1 MKLDYKN
8 LTICSKAEGSIP
20 VCDTTCVPQLQE
32 NLMNSTLQLY
42 LLLDTIYAGYMQVT
56 LQSARTV
63 TIAMRLANIGKD
75 FALLHRQYVYMLL
88 FYVLYRWDI
97 KQVMMEVDAKEQQ
110 LQENLVQLG
119 FQRIEYE
126 QEHPAIAKTPL
137 LYRLQ
142 KSDFNRTDN
151 QDATELQKLSLEQLW
166 ELFPIVIRPYNEQY
180 TAWYDAQ
187 RLRLQSL
194 LKASI
199 VRISHMGST
208 AVKGLEAKPC
218 VDILLETDTRHPQ
231 KLIETLTRDGWILM
245 SRKQEEQGDI
255 LCFNKGYTALG
266 FTEKVYHLHVRY
278 PAAWGELYFCE
289 YLRTHDAVCRKYA
302 ALKKNWHRPIAE
314 IGMDIHRQKQNVL
327 RKLQNWPVQSFLINS
342 SSSEEIAE
350 NAAFDAFL
358 PYTSHNWK
366 IKENPSNPAG

>member
-1 MKLDYKN
+1 MKLVYKN

-63 TIAMRLANIGKD
+63 TIAMRLANIGKN

-199 VRISHMGST
+199 VRISHIGST

-231 KLIETLTRDGWILM
+231 KLIKTLTRDGWILM
-245 SRKQEEQGDI
+245 SRKQEEQGEI

-266 FTEKVYHLHVRY
+266 FADRVFHLHVRY

-302 ALKKNWHRPIAE
+302 ALKKELAQTYRRDRDGYTQAKTECI
-314 IGMDIHRQKQNVL
+314 
-327 RKLQNWPVQSFLINS
+327 
-342 SSSEEIAE
+342 EEITKLARAE
-350 NAAFDAFL
+350 LSDKFI
-358 PYTSHNWK
+358 
-366 IKENPSNPAG
+366 IK

>member
-1 MKLDYKN
+1 MKLVYKN

-126 QEHPAIAKTPL
+126 QEHPAIATRPL
-137 LYRLQ
+137 DLRRRYIICMYAILQ
-142 KSDFNRTDN
+142 HGESFI
-151 QDATELQKLSLEQLW
+151 S
-166 ELFPIVIRPYNEQY
+166 V
-180 TAWYDAQ
+180 
-187 RLRLQSL
+187 
-194 LKASI
+194 SI
-199 VRISHMGST
+199 
-208 AVKGLEAKPC
+208 C
-218 VDILLETDTRHPQ
+218 VPMMRCVANMQP
-231 KLIETLTRDGWILM
+231 
-245 SRKQEEQGDI
+245 
-255 LCFNKGYTALG
+255 
-266 FTEKVYHLHVRY
+266 
-278 PAAWGELYFCE
+278 
-289 YLRTHDAVCRKYA
+289 
-302 ALKKNWHRPIAE
+302 
-314 IGMDIHRQKQNVL
+314 
-327 RKLQNWPVQSFLINS
+327 
-342 SSSEEIAE
+342 
-350 NAAFDAFL
+350 
-358 PYTSHNWK
+358 
-366 IKENPSNPAG
+366 

>member
-1 MKLDYKN
+1 MKLVYKN

-20 VCDTTCVPQLQE
+20 VCDTTCVSSAAGKSNEQHFAAVSAAGYHLCR
-32 NLMNSTLQLY
+32 L
-42 LLLDTIYAGYMQVT
+42 YAGDASVCTHCDDRNAAGEYRKGFCT
-56 LQSARTV
+56 AASTV
-63 TIAMRLANIGKD
+63 C
-75 FALLHRQYVYMLL
+75 VYAA
-88 FYVLYRWDI
+88 VLRPVSLGYQAGDDGGGC
-97 KQVMMEVDAKEQQ
+97 KGAAAA
-110 LQENLVQLG
+110 ENLVQLG

-208 AVKGLEAKPC
+208 AVKGLEAKP
-218 VDILLETDTRHPQ
+218 V
-231 KLIETLTRDGWILM
+231 WIFCWK
-245 SRKQEEQGDI
+245 RI
-255 LCFNKGYTALG
+255 
-266 FTEKVYHLHVRY
+266 
-278 PAAWGELYFCE
+278 PAI
-289 YLRTHDAVCRKYA
+289 RR
-302 ALKKNWHRPIAE
+302 
-314 IGMDIHRQKQNVL
+314 
-327 RKLQNWPVQSFLINS
+327 S
-342 SSSEEIAE
+342 
-350 NAAFDAFL
+350 
-358 PYTSHNWK
+358 
-366 IKENPSNPAG
+366 